1 MQQKLHIKIGDSVK
15 VISGESN
22 GQEGTVLSIDKKK
35 MRAGAPVCAKVE
47 GVNLMKKHQKPSAA
61 DPQGGI
67 VETEAGIHISNLMV
81 VHKGQATRIGRK
93 LNADGKLVRYSKKSG
108 EEIK

>member
-1 MQQKLHIKIGDSVK
+1 MQQKLHIKVGDTVK

-22 GQEGTVLSIDKKK
+22 GQEGKILSIDRKKL
-35 MRAGAPVCAKVE
+35 RAKVE
-47 GVNLMKKHQKPSAA
+47 GVNLAKKHQKPSAT

-67 VETEAGIHISNLMV
+67 VEQEAGIHISNLMIV
-81 VHKGQATRIGRK
+81 VKGEASRIGRK
-93 LNADGKLVRYSKKSG
+93 PNKDGKIVRYSKKSG